1 MWNATFAIT
10 FSYVTL
16 ELVRHH
22 FELSLTPQPVHVLSP
37 KPPSPSHPGAG
48 AFPSA
53 LNSPPHYMASLARC
67 SRPALRLARVASPCH
82 SPHSLVRLLPALR
95 AILLPR
101 TTSPRRPSFACAHR
115 HARPLSGSA
124 YLSTTRGSSGQRREG
139 DRGEGRAAQDRGRE
153 RGAWRT
159 RAGLVGSRADDLTAE
174 PSSAAARAGSIAVGG
189 RGREASAGS
198 GKGVGGGRGRE
209 AGNSE
214 VSRGSGQRSS
224 SERGNSSRQQATT
237 GAASAAAVRP
247 TSKDR
252 SGGSSGKGEMP
263 KRKRG
268 YTAEEEAKRLLN
280 QCSKHGDLRT
290 ALALFDAHVAGTGP
304 AFKTYEFNIA
314 LYLCA
319 LVASS
324 GQVGSVP
331 RGGKGKEGGKEKE
344 GENGAGAGG
353 GDSSAAGGGE
363 EGGEKWSKEEAK
375 AVAGARGMDVWADMQ
390 RRGVPLNEAT
400 FTALA
405 RLASAR
411 GDAPMAFRVV
421 RDMAE
426 QGVPPRHRSY
436 DPALLAFCRQ
446 GDLRG
451 AEEVFQHMA
460 ARGLAALPE
469 QVAALLDVSVRAGS
483 PGSVYKNIHRMR
495 KVARGLPE
503 DVIGTLR
510 AWFESERARQGGA
523 EGEGGKRAEGAGEAG
538 SKEAESEGEREAQG
552 GGAEEGRKGWTQEEA
567 ERAMAVNG
575 GGWHGLG
582 WAMHRGD
589 AAGAGAGETQGGSWQ
604 VQDVQVDEGGT
615 CSGCSARLATIDL
628 DDAETERF
636 ARAVDALVE
645 ARGKARELAAFKA
658 WLARHGPFPAVVDA
672 ANVGLYNQNFA
683 QGGFNFWQLHSIAKA
698 VAALG
703 PAGSGGGSEAGSA
716 SAAPRLP
723 LLVVHHKR
731 VKGGPAAEPFAQQ
744 CLAQYEQ
751 QHCLFTTPTGAND
764 DWYWLYAAI
773 SMRCLLVSNDEMRD
787 HIFQTLSADY
797 FSRWKERHQVRF
809 TMTPRG
815 PVLRMPPNF
824 SFVIQESSDGA
835 WHFPKAHRAGGQGE
849 KGDGGQEKN
858 LVEGG
863 GEVEMCGEGEAKER
877 LKEGSE
883 GEGGSGEGGGG
894 LFDKWLC
901 VQWKRE

>member
-1 MWNATFAIT
+1 
-10 FSYVTL
+10 
-16 ELVRHH
+16 
-22 FELSLTPQPVHVLSP
+22 
-37 KPPSPSHPGAG
+37 
-48 AFPSA
+48 
-53 LNSPPHYMASLARC
+53 
-67 SRPALRLARVASPCH
+67 
-82 SPHSLVRLLPALR
+82 
-95 AILLPR
+95 
-101 TTSPRRPSFACAHR
+101 
-115 HARPLSGSA
+115 
-124 YLSTTRGSSGQRREG
+124 
-139 DRGEGRAAQDRGRE
+139 
-153 RGAWRT
+153 
-159 RAGLVGSRADDLTAE
+159 
-174 PSSAAARAGSIAVGG
+174 
-189 RGREASAGS
+189 
-198 GKGVGGGRGRE
+198 
-209 AGNSE
+209 
-214 VSRGSGQRSS
+214 
-224 SERGNSSRQQATT
+224 
-237 GAASAAAVRP
+237 
-247 TSKDR
+247 
-252 SGGSSGKGEMP
+252 MP

-268 YTAEEEAKRLLN
+268 YTAEEEARRLLN
-280 QCSKHGDLRT
+280 QCSKHGDLRA

-304 AFKTYEFNIA
+304 AFRTYEFNIA

-319 LVASS
+319 LVAAS
-324 GQVGSVP
+324 GEVGSVP
-331 RGGKGKEGGKEKE
+331 RGGKGKDGG
-344 GENGAGAGG
+344 NGAGAGEG
-353 GDSSAAGGGE
+353 GEDSSAAGGGGG
-363 EGGEKWSKEEAK
+363 EGGEEKWSKEEAK
-375 AVAGARGMDVWADMQ
+375 AVAAARGMDVWADMQ

-460 ARGLAALPE
+460 ARGLASLPE
-469 QVAALLDVSVRAGS
+469 QVAALLDVSVRTGN

-510 AWFESERARQGGA
+510 GWFESERARQGGVES
-523 EGEGGKRAEGAGEAG
+523 EGEARAEGAGEAG
-538 SKEAESEGEREAQG
+538 SKEAEGEGEREAQG
-552 GGAEEGRKGWTQEEA
+552 EGAEEGRKGWTQEEA

-589 AAGAGAGETQGGSWQ
+589 AAGGGAGEAQGGAWQ
-604 VQDVQVDEGGT
+604 VQDVRVDEGGT
-615 CSGCSARLATIDL
+615 CSGCSTRLATIDL
-628 DDAETERF
+628 DDAETQRF

-658 WLARHGPFPAVVDA
+658 WLARHGPFNAVVDA

-703 PAGSGGGSEAGSA
+703 PAGSGGGSEAGSG
-716 SAAPRLP
+716 SVAPRLP

-773 SMRCLLVSNDEMRD
+773 SMRCVLVTNDEMRD
-787 HIFQTLSADY
+787 HIFQTLGADY
-797 FSRWKERHQVRF
+797 FHRWKERHQVGK
-809 TMTPRG
+809 TAG
-815 PVLRMPPNF
+815 WGV
-824 SFVIQESSDGA
+824 DG
-835 WHFPKAHRAGGQGE
+835 RT
-849 KGDGGQEKN
+849 
-858 LVEGG
+858 
-863 GEVEMCGEGEAKER
+863 
-877 LKEGSE
+877 
-883 GEGGSGEGGGG
+883 
-894 LFDKWLC
+894 
-901 VQWKRE
+901 KREVVE